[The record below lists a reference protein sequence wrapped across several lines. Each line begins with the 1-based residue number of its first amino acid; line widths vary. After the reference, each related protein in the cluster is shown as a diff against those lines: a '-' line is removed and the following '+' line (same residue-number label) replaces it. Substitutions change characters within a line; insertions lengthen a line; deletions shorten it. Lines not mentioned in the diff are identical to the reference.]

1 MSQSSEN
8 QPGGE
13 LVLYQTEDG
22 TTRVE
27 CRFDQET
34 VWLSLNQI
42 AELFD
47 RDKSTISRHIKNI
60 FEEGELTP
68 QATVAKYAT
77 VQEEGS
83 RQVSREVEYFNL
95 DVIISV
101 GYRVKSHRGTQFR
114 IWATQRLR
122 EYLVKGFLLDDERFK
137 QGKSGGYFD
146 ELLARIRD
154 IRSSEKEFWRKVLD
168 IYSTS
173 VDYDPSA
180 EASLQFF
187 ATVQNKMH
195 WAVHGQTAAEIIH
208 RRADATQKHL
218 GLTSFPKGQ
227 ASPRKADITIAK
239 NYLSS
244 EELDQLN
251 RIVNLYLEF
260 AELQAINRKPMK
272 MTDWIAKLDQ
282 FLQISDRDILT
293 HAGSISAEAA
303 KLKAEAEYEKYRKLD
318 LPTPVEKHFMEAV
331 DQVKQIE
338 EKQNKP
344 GKKRAKK

>member
-1 MSQSSEN
+1 MSAN
-8 QPGGE
+8 QPPSGD

-22 TTRVE
+22 TTRIE
-27 CRFDQET
+27 CRFEENSL
-34 VWLSLNQI
+34 WLTQAQI
-42 AELFD
+42 AELFQ
-47 RDKSTISRHIKNI
+47 T
-60 FEEGELTP
+60 TP
-68 QATVAKYAT
+68 QNVTLHLKAIYEENELDPEATCKDYLQVRK
-77 VQEEGS
+77 EGS
-83 RQVSREVEYFNL
+83 REVKRKLQHYRLEAIL
-95 DVIISV
+95 AI
-101 GYRVKSHRGTQFR
+101 GYRVRSSRGTQFR
-114 IWATQRLR
+114 QWATLRLE
-122 EYLVKGFLLDDERFK
+122 EYLRKGFVLDDERFK
-137 QGKSGGYFD
+137 QGKGGNYFD

-168 IYSTS
+168 IYATS

-187 ATVQNKMH
+187 AIVQNKMH

-227 ASPRKADITIAK
+227 ASPRKADVTIAK
-239 NYLSS
+239 NYLNK
-244 EELDQLN
+244 EELEQLN

-260 AELQAINRKPMK
+260 AELQAMNRKPMK

-282 FLQISDRDILT
+282 FLQISDREILT
-293 HAGSISAEAA
+293 HAGSICAETA

-338 EKQNKP
+338 QKQ
-344 GKKRAKK
+344 KKGE